1 MIQYNPLAIYEQRP
15 DKGGVCEPKT
25 VAVTLTGATNNQT
38 VIAAVTGKKILVL
51 SGNICSLGAAG
62 LCSFKNGSGGTAF
75 SRYYIPA
82 NTVASPNV
90 SMNWLPDGLFQTTSG
105 TGVFADN
112 ASGDLVA
119 VSLRYI
125 EIT

>member
-1 MIQYNPLAIYEQRP
+1 MIQYTPLEIYEQRS
-15 DKGGVCEPKT
+15 DQGGICTPKN

-51 SGNICSLGAAG
+51 SGNICSLNAAG
-62 LCSFKNGSGGTAF
+62 LVSFKDGSGGTVF
-75 SRYYIPA
+75 SRYYVPA
-82 NTVASPNV
+82 NTVATPNV
-90 SMNWLPDGLFQTTSG
+90 PMNWLPDGLFQTTAA

-112 ASGDLVA
+112 TSADQIV

-125 EIT
+125 EVT